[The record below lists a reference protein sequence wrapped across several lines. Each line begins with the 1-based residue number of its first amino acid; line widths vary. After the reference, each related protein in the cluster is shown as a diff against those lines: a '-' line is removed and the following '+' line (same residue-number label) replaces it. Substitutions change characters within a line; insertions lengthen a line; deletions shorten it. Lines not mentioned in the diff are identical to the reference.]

1 MRLYRK
7 RVEVAGTGSLI
18 SKLKV
23 KEKENVD
30 TCYL

>member
-1 MRLYRK
+1 MKLYWK

-23 KEKENVD
+23 KEKEKVD